1 MSAGHRNQPT
11 TDGRA
16 ADGPASSVDRS
27 LIAFVAIAM
36 AAAIILIWLGFGM
49 TFFADEWAFIE
60 DRSLGD
66 PLSWFRPHNEH
77 WVTIPVLLYR
87 LLVETV
93 GIGSYVPYHVL
104 LLALHFAVAAVVY
117 RLTARSAG
125 PRFALIGATVVLFLG
140 GGFENLYWSFQISFV
155 GSTLLGL
162 VAMEMS
168 DSEPSARSAWIV
180 AGLLLASLATSGVGV
195 VVSIAVGIEWLVDRR
210 WRQYVPYL
218 VVPAAIFLIWYLA
231 FGQYGLNADRDPVSA
246 ASIASIPRFVADGLA
261 TVLGVVAGVPAEF
274 GLLVLVAVIVAVGV
288 RHPRRLRSPRV
299 MGIALAIV
307 AQYALAALIRA
318 HLFEGQAEYTRYLY
332 APAVLAIVAAGV
344 LVRGIKR
351 TAVGRKRL
359 VTTAGL
365 AVWAT
370 TALILNGRLLLA
382 GRELFLQRADLT
394 RALVTVALE
403 PELPP
408 GVDPGRSLVLVP
420 SPEALRRIAEQYGD
434 PRTDRLVP
442 GSVRPIPPEVLAE
455 ARRRLIEGAPIPR

>member
-1 MSAGHRNQPT
+1 MTPRGAEDHATFPLSRWG
-11 TDGRA
+11 
-16 ADGPASSVDRS
+16 V
-27 LIAFVAIAM
+27 AFAAIAV
-36 AAAIILIWLGFGM
+36 AAAIVLLWFGFGM

-104 LLALHFAVAAVVY
+104 LLALHLTVAAVVY

-125 PRFALIGATVVLFLG
+125 PRFALIGATIVLFLG

-162 VAMEMS
+162 VAMDVS
-168 DSEPSARSAWIV
+168 DGEPSAMRAWTV

-210 WRQYVPYL
+210 WRQYVLYL
-218 VVPAAIFLIWYLA
+218 IVPAAIFLIWYLA
-231 FGQYGLNADRDPVSA
+231 FGQHGLNPDRDPVSA
-246 ASIASIPRFVADGLA
+246 ASIASVPRFVADGLA
-261 TVLGVVAGVPAEF
+261 TVLGVVAGVPAQF

-299 MGIALAIV
+299 IGIALAIV
-307 AQYALAALIRA
+307 AQYGLAALVRA
-318 HLFEGQAEYTRYLY
+318 YLFEGQAEYTRYMY
-332 APAVLAIVAAGV
+332 APAILAIVAAGV

-359 VTTAGL
+359 FATAGL

-382 GRELFLQRADLT
+382 GRELFLQRADMT

-408 GVDPGRSLVLVP
+408 AVDPRRSLVLVP
-420 SPEALRRIAEQYGD
+420 SPEALRRITEQYGD

-442 GSVRPIPPEVLAE
+442 WSVRPIPPEVLAE